1 MKRMEGSGE
10 DRNQGTRKKIKKD
23 VNLDTNGR
31 REGRTN
37 VKKRLKMSQVRK
49 TMKAGGKI
57 EKEG

>member
-10 DRNQGTRKKIKKD
+10 DRNQGRRKKIKKD
-23 VNLDTNGR
+23 GNLDTNGR

-37 VKKRLKMSQVRK
+37 VKKRLKVRK

>member
-1 MKRMEGSGE
+1 MKRMEGSRE
-10 DRNQGTRKKIKKD
+10 DRNQGRRKKIKKD
-23 VNLDTNGR
+23 GNLVTNGR

-37 VKKRLKMSQVRK
+37 VKKGLKMSQVRK